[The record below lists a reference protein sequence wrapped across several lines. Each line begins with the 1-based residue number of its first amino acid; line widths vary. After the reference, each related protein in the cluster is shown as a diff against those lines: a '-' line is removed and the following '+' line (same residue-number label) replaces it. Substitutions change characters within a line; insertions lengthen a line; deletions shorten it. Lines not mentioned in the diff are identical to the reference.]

1 MMQSWFKHFKQ
12 LLGNDNPN
20 RPDLNS
26 TFFNQ
31 KVSDPLQ
38 IDTSKF
44 TLEELQTCL
53 AMMPKQKPSGSDN
66 LPTILW
72 KDLKFHSAS
81 LFSCNETLEGNK
93 PSTFSKSS
101 MIIILKRWFTTPF
114 KLSWY
119 YANINCIK
127 DL

>member
-1 MMQSWFKHFKQ
+1 MIQSWYKQFKQ

-26 TFFNQ
+26 TFLSQ

-53 AMMPKQKPSGSDN
+53 AMMPKQKPSGSVN
-66 LPTILW
+66 SPTILW
-72 KDLKFHSAS
+72 KDLKFHSAP

-93 PSTFSKSS
+93 TNSLLEVKHDYHSKKV
-101 MIIILKRWFTTPF
+101 IYNTLQTIVVLR
-114 KLSWY
+114 
-119 YANINCIK
+119 
-127 DL
+127 